1 MSAQDN
7 EALMRK
13 LHALY
18 DAGDIGG
25 CAALA
30 APDLEWLVA
39 PFGETYRGPD
49 GFRDG
54 LQIWNTAFPDAKA
67 PITYVMATGDAV
79 AAEYDYRGIQ
89 TGPLA
94 APGGAIPPTGKRLDT
109 KGCHVAQVRD
119 GKFVSIRTY
128 FDVATLLQQLGL
140 MPAPAEATASS
151 A

>member
-7 EALMRK
+7 EALIRK

-18 DAGDIGG
+18 DAGNIAG

-30 APDLEWLVA
+30 ATDVEWVVV

-67 PITYVMATGDAV
+67 PISHAIATEDAV
-79 AAEYDYRGIQ
+79 VAEYDYRGTQ

-94 APGGAIPPTGKRLDT
+94 APGGPIPPTGKRVDA

-128 FDVATLLQQLGL
+128 FDVATLLRQLGL
-140 MPAPAEATASS
+140 MPTPAEAGASS